1 MKLKKILA
9 ADEAHPDYEKYKR
22 KQEEYRHEYFEEIHA
37 LKSKE
42 LPDEEEDLEFKKI
55 TQERGD
61 KMKALGQ
68 QYEQIFTIPILLDE
82 DREGKDYF
90 YSEW

>member
-22 KQEEYRHEYFEEIHA
+22 KEEVYRHEYFEKIHA
-37 LKSKE
+37 LKSKK
-42 LPDEEEDLEFKKI
+42 LSDEEENLEFKKI

-68 QYEQIFTIPILLDE
+68 QYEQIFTVPVLLDE
-82 DREGKDYF
+82 DREGKGYF
-90 YSEW
+90 YSKW